1 MGSNPGDLDPACL
14 IEWRTEVGGSTR
26 PYGMHRC
33 PGILEFLPTL
43 EADAVG
49 SFLDGEHATDLS
61 VMAPKRRVQNP
72 EQWFHKSCARLRSLL
87 PLASSQSSRERTL
100 ARARAIEQSAA
111 P

>member
-1 MGSNPGDLDPACL
+1 MGSSRGNLGLFRVITAL
-14 IEWRTEVGGSTR
+14 GGSNR
-26 PYGMHRC
+26 PHGMHRC

-61 VMAPKRRVQNP
+61 VMAPKRGMQNP
-72 EQWFHKSCARLRSLL
+72 EQWFHKSCARRRSQL
-87 PLASSQSSRERTL
+87 PLASSHSSKERRL
-100 ARARAIEQSAA
+100 ARARAMEQSAA